1 MMHREENDVVNLN
14 NALSEY
20 LKLNLLAEMIDEQE
34 THCIEIRYWPE
45 IDCYVYNVIFKHS
58 IVPVTHACRNLDFVL
73 KSIQSS
79 DKLSITVLR
88 WYILNIKGKE
98 QSHVR

>member
-1 MMHREENDVVNLN
+1 MHREENDVVNLG

-20 LKLNLLAEMIDEQE
+20 LRLNLLAEMVDEQE

-45 IDCYVYNVIFKHS
+45 LDCYVYNVIFKHS

-73 KSIQSS
+73 KSIQGS

>member
-14 NALSEY
+14 SALSEY
-20 LKLNLLAEMIDEQE
+20 LKLNLLAEMVDEQE

-45 IDCYVYNVIFKHS
+45 YECYVYNVIFKYS

-73 KSIQSS
+73 KSLQSS

>member
-1 MMHREENDVVNLN
+1 MHREENDVVNLN